1 MIHIMRKAMVT
12 RSELKEASLLRILT
26 AGAARLRAEGLAGA
40 AIVPVMHEA
49 GLTHGAFYAHFS
61 NKEELAA
68 AAFRFALLDNRP
80 RWIGPVGRESWR
92 SRLVRLGKR
101 YLTMAHR
108 DQLADSCALAALAS
122 DAGRSN
128 ATFKRVYEEELHKSL
143 RAICLRPDEDS
154 PIDPARLDDAM
165 AFMALSV
172 GGITLARAVD
182 DPDLSERILAVC
194 RQAVERLAVPGN
206 EPSTNPEEPDHA
218 GC

>member
-1 MIHIMRKAMVT
+1 MVT

-80 RWIGPVGRESWR
+80 RWIGPVGREPWR

-101 YLTMAHR
+101 YLTTAHR

-128 ATFKRVYEEELHKSL
+128 AAFKKVYEEELHKSL

-206 EPSTNPEEPDHA
+206 APSTNPEEPDHA

>member
-1 MIHIMRKAMVT
+1 MVT

-80 RWIGPVGRESWR
+80 RWIGPVGREPWR

-101 YLTMAHR
+101 YLTTAHR

-128 ATFKRVYEEELHKSL
+128 AAFKKVYEEELHKSL